1 MDKDL
6 KKEIFLVILQALF
19 DDYDDEIN
27 KGNCISFYHFLID
40 TLNDEILAIPEEMDA
55 EISLC
60 HSIIDVLCNF
70 HLMGGSVDDWGREDT
85 LEFLKDYAGLSEEEF
100 EESMSKFRKI
110 YTLIKNDFIF
120 GLT

>member
-40 TLNDEILAIPEEMDA
+40 TLNDEILAIPEEMDS
-55 EISLC
+55 EIYLY

-85 LEFLKDYAGLSEEEF
+85 LEFLKDYAGLDEEEF